1 MDIVWT
7 AITTTLITAIVVVA
21 LLYVRVVLPLLVRQG
36 QLVRDLREATIE
48 LSEERRLRADL
59 VKWIEIECYKVPMI
73 KQAVKQ
79 RIDERLEVMRQLRQ
93 HRRQLPL

>member
-7 AITTTLITAIVVVA
+7 ALVTTLITATTVIA
-21 LLYVRVVLPLLVRQG
+21 FLYIRVLLPLLLRQG
-36 QLVRDLREATIE
+36 QLIRDLREATIE

-59 VKWIEIECYKVPMI
+59 VKWIEIECCKVPMI
-73 KQAVKQ
+73 KQALKQ
-79 RIDERLEVMRQLRQ
+79 RIDERLEVMRQLRE